1 MQAFRARQKK
11 DGYSRVTANFA
22 PREYERLSKS
32 AAAHNEKPATHLKT
46 LALAQLDQRYLVP
59 PDIAERLDTLLVI
72 MRGIGTNLNQMAR
85 HSNEMRA
92 FLETREIQPYLKSLD
107 DAVRQFV
114 AQPPKK

>member
-1 MQAFRARQKK
+1 
-11 DGYSRVTANFA
+11 
-22 PREYERLSKS
+22 
-32 AAAHNEKPATHLKT
+32 
-46 LALAQLDQRYLVP
+46 
-59 PDIAERLDTLLVI
+59 